1 MRPMPTLARQFAPFL
16 QKSAANSILPNGPM
30 WASAPTAKY
39 ASAFEFVE
47 DFEDFYRTT
56 VVCRSLRKL
65 GVF

>member
-1 MRPMPTLARQFAPFL
+1 
-16 QKSAANSILPNGPM
+16 M